1 MAWWSYPPLDRSPR
15 VPRTRHRRRRRQ
27 RDAVFYRLYHDFT
40 AKHVSRFVRREKNLL
55 FSPDHSFF
63 SLSISLSLAFRK
75 KRCPLCGLPK
85 KNASVGLGRSRKEG
99 RAFGRPRSLWVG
111 VYRKEFFS
119 IISPLKELDES
130 ESFFCVSEESK
141 MSHSFSFPPTHLLH
155 PLKKK

>member
-1 MAWWSYPPLDRSPR
+1 MVVSSARSFAARSPNA
-15 VPRTRHRRRRRQ
+15 PPEKKKTKRRG
-27 RDAVFYRLYHDFT
+27 FLSPLPRLYRKT
-40 AKHVSRFVRREKNLL
+40 RLAIRTSREKKNLL

-141 MSHSFSFPPTHLLH
+141 MSHSFSFPPAHLLR
-155 PLKKK
+155 P